1 MLQIIVE
8 IGLNHLGSEERA
20 QRMLN
25 GLLEV
30 SSIDAVTFQIREDG
44 FYKPND
50 PARRRLS
57 KGFYRQAV
65 KATHEKGR
73 RLGIAICEE
82 SDIAPFASMGVDFWK
97 VLSWNFKNSSLTT
110 ALQATGKTVYL
121 STGLSAMPDILQ
133 VSEYSRNAVL
143 IHTQL
148 SEKIEDVN
156 LKAIRTIRDE
166 TGLAVAF
173 GLHSACLDVMKTA
186 IGFEP
191 QSIFFYVKE
200 EGCSGLFDDEH
211 AVPMSRVRETV
222 TVLKDL
228 TLALGTGEKDAME
241 KPTWVV

>member
-1 MLQIIVE
+1 MLQIIAE

-20 QRMLN
+20 QRMLA
-25 GLLEV
+25 GLLEI
-30 SSIDAVTFQIREDG
+30 SSIDAVTFQTREDG
-44 FYKPND
+44 FYKTDD

-57 KGFYRQAV
+57 EGFYRRAIQA
-65 KATHEKGR
+65 AHDKGR

-82 SDIAPFASMGVDFWK
+82 TDIAPFASMGVDFWK
-97 VLSWNFKNSSLTT
+97 VLSWNFKNRPLTT
-110 ALQATGKTVYL
+110 ALQATGKPVYL
-121 STGLSAMPDILQ
+121 STGLAAMPDILQ
-133 VSEYSRNAVL
+133 VSAYSRNAVL

-186 IGFEP
+186 VGFEP

-200 EGCSGLFDDEH
+200 EGCRGLFDDEH
-211 AVPMSRVRETV
+211 AVPMASAREMA
-222 TVLKDL
+222 TVLKNL
-228 TLALGTGEKDAME
+228 ALALGTGRKDAMD